1 MVMLASAGLESDAVL
16 QDYDTLSA
24 LLAGASAEVTN
35 TGYSRKTLTDAD
47 IAAYTVDDTS
57 DATTLPL
64 ADQTFAT
71 ISAGDSWRKLLI
83 CYDPDSTAGTDANV
97 IPVKAFDVIS
107 PVTGAAVIPNGGDII
122 FGFPNGYHVAR

>member
-1 MVMLASAGLESDAVL
+1 MLASAGLESDAVL